1 MGNIKCVIAAG
12 GLGTRL
18 KDYRNSPTKMLLEVN
33 GTPMINRQISQL
45 QDWGLEDFIIITN
58 PEFETLT
65 KEVTNKEI
73 DFNIIPHQNKNA
85 YDYNQLSH
93 LDIFPTQV

>member
-12 GLGTRL
+12 CLGTRL

-45 QDWGLEDFIIITN
+45 QDWGLED
-58 PEFETLT
+58 L
-65 KEVTNKEI
+65 
-73 DFNIIPHQNKNA
+73 
-85 YDYNQLSH
+85 LS
-93 LDIFPTQV
+93 

>member
-58 PEFETLT
+58 PE
-65 KEVTNKEI
+65 NKKSVQLLVSKKV
-73 DFNIIPHQNKNA
+73 NIEKKACGNPKQKCYNKF
-85 YDYNQLSH
+85 LC
-93 LDIFPTQV
+93 F

>member
-45 QDWGLEDFIIITN
+45 QEWGLEDFIIITRKT
-58 PEFETLT
+58 PVVSSYKIASCESITLWFR
-65 KEVTNKEI
+65 KL
-73 DFNIIPHQNKNA
+73 FM
-85 YDYNQLSH
+85 S
-93 LDIFPTQV
+93 

>member
-45 QDWGLEDFIIITN
+45 QDL
-58 PEFETLT
+58 TL
-65 KEVTNKEI
+65 
-73 DFNIIPHQNKNA
+73 
-85 YDYNQLSH
+85 LSR
-93 LDIFPTQV
+93 DQIFLNL

>member
-33 GTPMINRQISQL
+33 GTPMINRQIDQL
-45 QDWGLEDFIIITN
+45 IDWGLNDFVVITN
-58 PEFETLT
+58 PEFKDLM
-65 KEVTNKEI
+65 KGVI
-73 DFNIIPHQNKNA
+73 QDRFPDKNFRRA
-85 YDYNQLSH
+85 YLHFFLHQLSK
-93 LDIFPTQV
+93 